1 MPPSNRNAEDVAAR
15 FWAGLKA
22 RPYASWC
29 AAVILMI
36 ASPSLRLIGADEGLT
51 IPAGT
56 SLEVE
61 LTSTVSTKTSNT
73 GDLFNGKVTEPV
85 ISHGEEVVPENSTI
99 QGHVTLLRPPGRVKG
114 KAEMRLVLDSIRTP
128 DGQNYSVSA
137 ALQDAKTP
145 DGVSVKD
152 EGTVEG
158 PGKSAKSGA
167 KEAGIGAA
175 AGAGVGAI
183 AAGGSGALYG
193 AAIGAVVGVVHTL
206 AKHHGN
212 VVLGPGTDMTFSI
225 PRTITAPK
233 TKGGT
238 ALIVPDAH

>member
-1 MPPSNRNAEDVAAR
+1 MRFEDRSVKGILPITALILVAA
-15 FWAGLKA
+15 GLA
-22 RPYASWC
+22 LPLR
-29 AAVILMI
+29 AADD
-36 ASPSLRLIGADEGLT
+36 SLT
-51 IPAGT
+51 IPGGA

-73 GDLFNGKVTEPV
+73 GDLFNGKVTEP
-85 ISHGEEVVPENSTI
+85 IFYQGQEVVPENSTI
-99 QGHVTLLRPPGRVKG
+99 QGHVTFLKPPGRVKG

-128 DGQNYSVSA
+128 DGQNYSVAA

-145 DGVSVKD
+145 DGVSVKG

-158 PGKSAKSGA
+158 PGKSSKSAA
-167 KEAGIGAA
+167 KETGIGAA

-183 AAGGSGALYG
+183 AAGGEGALYG

-206 AKHHGN
+206 AKHHGD
-212 VVLGPGTDMTFSI
+212 VVLGPGTEMTFSI
-225 PRTITAPK
+225 PRAITAPK